1 MSDGPAR
8 ESGAPGT
15 TDERI
20 VGRRLIHQGKK
31 FSFEMLTIRP
41 GKGEKTYDREIVR
54 HPGAVVIVPVLA
66 PDQLVMIRNRRVAVG
81 EELWEFPAGTL
92 EAGEPPEACAPRE
105 LIEETGYQARDTK
118 PLGWFYTT
126 PGMTDERM
134 HAFVATGL
142 SHVGQALEEDESIR
156 VEVVE
161 LTDAMTMLSDGRLR
175 DGKSMLALL
184 LALRHADSGLSRE
197 WGGGSA

>member
-1 MSDGPAR
+1 MSNGPVGEQDA
-8 ESGAPGT
+8 SGGI
-15 TDERI
+15 DERI
-20 VGRRLIHQGKK
+20 VGRRLIHKGKK

-41 GKGEKTYDREIVR
+41 GSSTKTYDREIVR

-66 PDQLVMIRNRRVAVG
+66 PDELVMIRNRRVAVG

-92 EAGEPPEACAPRE
+92 EAGEAPETCAPRE
-105 LIEETGYQARDTK
+105 LIEETGYRAGETK

-134 HAFVATGL
+134 HAFLATDL
-142 SHVGQALEEDESIR
+142 NHVGQALEEDESIR
-156 VEVVE
+156 VEVVQ
-161 LTDAMTMLSDGRLR
+161 LSDAMAMLADGRLR

-184 LALRHADSGLSRE
+184 LALRHADSGLGSE
-197 WGGGSA
+197 WGGEGA